1 MTSYQVQFGSDDN
14 KWSISPRCFTF
25 QELQDGS
32 CLGSFFELPA
42 SPGTTTPPIIMGDT
56 FLMSCFCFWDLCPS
70 VAIVLSADRN
80 YAYVNRKTFTLSS
93 VPTRLRWASWPSRL
107 LQSIRTA
114 QPFPLPRSHNPL
126 SSLTGINPSSTGV
139 SVRRASSD
147 APSSLMRICPFRQCF
162 FHIFLL

>member
-1 MTSYQVQFGSDDN
+1 MTTSGASLHDVLPSRNFRTEVVLVRSSSCPQV
-14 KWSISPRCFTF
+14 
-25 QELQDGS
+25 
-32 CLGSFFELPA
+32 
-42 SPGTTTPPIIMGDT
+42 PPIIMDDT
-56 FLMSCFCFWDLCPS
+56 FLVSCFCFWDLCPS

-107 LQSIRTA
+107 LQSISMA
-114 QPFPLPRSHNPL
+114 QTFPLPRSHNPL